1 MIKYKEYIFCVF
13 LDSNTYVDVNIHSY
27 IQWIRMNEPGLDGMI
42 MEEDILIDPSNRRVM
57 TMNQNAILLR

>member
-1 MIKYKEYIFCVF
+1 
-13 LDSNTYVDVNIHSY
+13 
-27 IQWIRMNEPGLDGMI
+27 MNEPGIDRMI